1 MTILLV
7 IKALTMQWSI
17 LKLRGFIVEK
27 LLRPIAVILEI
38 IQSSLEDGAV
48 SFSEWSHRVLCLI
61 LARLVFANHRNVLE
75 SSTRITKI
83 SVVLLSCV
91 TIHSVKIFVNCF
103 HSFVSDILMLIMFL
117 VLYHFDLFFFIFTQT
132 YFILLYINNYQY
144 SLICGVLSVF
154 NFVNLIF
161 WKKGKEEKK
170 EEEFNSLKLNFFEYI
185 ISFLLIINR
194 NVYSFLKFFKKYI
207 NNNNNI

>member
-132 YFILLYINNYQY
+132 YFILFYINNYQY
-144 SLICGVLSVF
+144 SLICGVNYQCSIL
-154 NFVNLIF
+154 LILF
-161 WKKGKEEKK
+161 FERKEKK
-170 EEEFNSLKLNFFEYI
+170 
-185 ISFLLIINR
+185 
-194 NVYSFLKFFKKYI
+194 KKKKK
-207 NNNNNI
+207 NLTL